1 MVLIGWIENMDILIL
16 FYCCSPRLETPTSKP
31 YPSEGGFFREEA
43 IILLRK
49 FYVRENDH
57 GKSMGRG

>member
-1 MVLIGWIENMDILIL
+1 MILVGWINNMDILIL
-16 FYCCSPRLETPTSKP
+16 FLYCSARLETPTSKP

-57 GKSMGRG
+57 GKSIGK